1 MAYSGRY
8 KVKHRS
14 KYKGDPDKVIFRSLW
29 ERHCFRWCD
38 ENPKIKNWSSEETI
52 IPYFYEVDKKYHRYF
67 VDLKITFK
75 DGKTIIV
82 EIKPDKE
89 TKVPKNPN
97 KSKRY
102 IGEAMTYVKN
112 MNKWEA
118 ANSFAK
124 DRGWSFQ
131 IWTENTLKSMGI
143 MKDQPGKLKPL
154 KPLKPYRK
162 KPKKKI

>member
-8 KVKHRS
+8 KPNIK
-14 KYKGDPDKVIFRSLW
+14 KYRGNPDKVVYRSMW
-29 ERHCFRWCD
+29 EKYAFMWCD
-38 ENPKIKNWSSEETI
+38 KNEDVKSWSSEETVV
-52 IPYFYEVDKKYHRYF
+52 PYYYDVDKRYHRYF

-75 DGKTIIV
+75 NGKTVLV

-118 ANSFAK
+118 AHSYAN
-124 DRGWSFQ
+124 DRGWEFQ
-131 IWTENTLKSMGI
+131 VWTENTLQKMGI
-143 MKDQPGKLKPL
+143 MPKPQPGKLKPL
-154 KPLKPYRK
+154 KPLQPYRK
-162 KPKKKI
+162 KKKK